1 MVQVPFEVRVEGYE
15 PEPPSDLG
23 VRAVT
28 KADVAHDVSAELRN
42 HFDRHPLA
50 PEARPLTA
58 EASTPGDF
66 RRVLN
71 DGAQRALR
79 DADQWHDLLPELAWA
94 WQVVVAVPLG
104 AFFASL
110 MTEAG
115 KDAYIALKRLMH
127 RLYTAS
133 ARRQGS
139 MAPEIRTIELS
150 DTDSGL
156 TVPLRDKLPDKA
168 YRQLLTI
175 TLPPLP
181 NGCSLDRLLWLSG
194 RWILDVKVPIPN
206 PGEADD
212 VPWPQRSTVLVPLVW
227 QATDR
232 RWTLPPEDK
241 SPDYLY
247 IQ

>member
-1 MVQVPFEVRVEGYE
+1 MVQAPFAVRVEGYE
-15 PEPPSDLG
+15 PEPPSDPD
-23 VRAVT
+23 VPVVT
-28 KADVAHDVSAELRN
+28 KADVVRDVSVELRK
-42 HFDRHPLA
+42 HFDRHPLDPDA
-50 PEARPLTA
+50 LPVTA
-58 EASTPGDF
+58 GTTPAGDF

-71 DGAQRALR
+71 DGARQALR
-79 DADQWHDLLPELAWA
+79 DAPEAPFLLPELAWA
-94 WQVVVAVPLG
+94 WQVAVAVPLG
-104 AFFASL
+104 AFFTSL

-127 RLYTAS
+127 RLYTAA

-139 MAPEIRTIELS
+139 AAPEIRTIELR

-156 TVPLRDKLPDKA
+156 IVTLPDDLPNTA

-181 NGCSLDRLLWLSG
+181 NGCSFDRLLWLSG
-194 RWILDVKVPIPN
+194 RWILQVRVPIPN
-206 PGEADD
+206 PGDADD
-212 VPWPQRSTVLVPLVW
+212 LPLPHEVLVPVVW

-247 IQ
+247 IR